1 MDNSNKKPLLVLAA
15 ALPVVF
21 WIGVILYYSVNLPWY
36 DDFDPFPDFLSKWI
50 TTDAFAE
57 RLKLLFQPNNEH
69 RMVVGKLATLAY
81 YWVTGHLNFTFLHIG
96 AALFTLGTLAVFW
109 RAFKRSNLS
118 GWYFLPVPFLL
129 FQLQYH
135 LIFLWAICGWQHEP
149 VVFFVVLS
157 MFLLSGK
164 RFGGA
169 LLAGVCA
176 TYAMS
181 SGIFVWPAGV
191 AVLLLRSQYKQLIGW
206 VLVGALAV
214 GLYFYGMSAQGN
226 ESSFAFF
233 AQYPHLSVLGFFA
246 FLGGLFDF
254 FPEKSIVVRSALPV
268 LMAFILMIWVAI
280 WLWRQATPWLAR
292 TFGAFKQSGKSSES
306 EKAADLNAFL
316 LGILAFLLVE
326 ALVIGLLRPRFG
338 FFVMIVSN
346 YKIYPALFL
355 IVTYLT
361 FIVSTQNQL
370 LRKRAL
376 QVSAFVALLIWGLSI
391 YTSLPVISE
400 RRKYYVV
407 NGYNQE
413 FNGFGL
419 GHVPYSEGAK
429 YVDSLMKQLVQ
440 MGVYT
445 YPAEGREL
453 GRQVHALTTAFPVE
467 RQVTV
472 EHRDKGIYVSDP
484 EGTVSPVRTNGEYAF
499 VRNAGRLYFFKM
511 EPHKYAGRN
520 FFKQY
525 DKGFDIEI
533 PHSSLLP
540 GTYDLGIVNVE
551 GTAVKGGVLGKVT
564 IP

>member
-1 MDNSNKKPLLVLAA
+1 MDNSNKRPLLFLVM

-21 WIGVILYYSVNLPWY
+21 WVAVILYYSVNLPWY
-36 DDFDPFPDFLSKWI
+36 DDFDPFPDFLHKWI
-50 TTDAFAE
+50 TSDALPE

-69 RMVVGKLATLAY
+69 RMVVGKLATLLY

-109 RAFKRSNLS
+109 RAFRRSELS
-118 GWYFLPVPFLL
+118 GWYFLPIPFLL

-157 MFLLSGK
+157 MFLLSGR
-164 RFGGA
+164 RFAGA

-191 AVLLLRSQYKQLIGW
+191 VVLVLRSQYKQLAAWI
-206 VLVGALAV
+206 VVGVVAV

-233 AQYPHLSVLGFFA
+233 AKYPHLSVLGFFA

-254 FPEKSIVVRSALPV
+254 FPQKSIVVRSALPV
-268 LMAFILMIWVAI
+268 FMAFVAMIWVVI
-280 WLWRQATPWLAR
+280 WLWRQVTPWLGK
-292 TFGAFKQSGKSSES
+292 TFGMFKSSPAPLQTERTGN
-306 EKAADLNAFL
+306 LNAFL
-316 LGILAFLLVE
+316 VGIFSFLLVE

-355 IVTYLT
+355 IATYLS
-361 FIVSTQNQL
+361 FIVSTQNHHV
-370 LRKRAL
+370 RKRAW
-376 QVSAFVALLIWGLSI
+376 QAAALISLTIWGISI
-391 YTSLPVISE
+391 YTNLPVISE
-400 RRKYYVV
+400 RRKYYTV
-407 NGYNQE
+407 NGYNQQ

-419 GHVPYSEGAK
+419 GHVPYSESAK
-429 YVDSLMKQLVQ
+429 YVDTLMKQLVQ
-440 MGVYT
+440 MGVYS
-445 YPAEGREL
+445 YPKEGQEL
-453 GRQVHALTTAFPVE
+453 GRQVNALTTAFPVE

-472 EHRDKGIYVSDP
+472 VHREKGIYVNDP
-484 EGTVSPVRTNGEYAF
+484 EGRISPIRDHGEYAF
-499 VRNAGRLYFFKM
+499 IRNAERLYFFKM
-511 EPHKYAGRN
+511 EPHAYTGRN
-520 FFKQY
+520 FFRQY

-551 GTAVKGGVLGKVT
+551 GSALKGGILGKVT

>member
-1 MDNSNKKPLLVLAA
+1 MDNSNRKPFLFPAM
-15 ALPVVF
+15 ALPVVV
-21 WIGVILYYSVNLPWY
+21 WMAVILYYSVNLPWY
-36 DDFDPFPDFLSKWI
+36 DDFDPFPDFLHKWI
-50 TTDAFAE
+50 TSDSLFE
-57 RLKLLFQPNNEH
+57 RLTFLFQPNNEH
-69 RMVVGKLATLAY
+69 RMVVGKLATLGY

-109 RAFKRSNLS
+109 RAFRRSGL
-118 GWYFLPVPFLL
+118 GAWYFLPVPFLL

-135 LIFLWAICGWQHEP
+135 LVFLWAICGWQHEP

-181 SGIFVWPAGV
+181 SGIFVWPAGA
-191 AVLLLRSQYKQLIGW
+191 AVLILRSQYKQLAAW
-206 VLVGALAV
+206 VAVGVVAV

-233 AQYPHLSVLGFFA
+233 ARYPHLSVLGFFA

-268 LMAFILMIWVAI
+268 AMALIVMVWVVV
-280 WLWRQATPWLAR
+280 WLWRQLVPWLKR
-292 TFGAFKQSGKSSES
+292 TFGMFKNAPQSAGI
-306 EKAADLNAFL
+306 ADMGNLNAFL
-316 LGILAFLLVE
+316 LGILSFLLVE

-355 IVTYLT
+355 IVTYLS
-361 FIVSTQNQL
+361 FIVSTRSEN

-376 QVSAFVALLIWGLSI
+376 RVAALTGLVIWGVSI
-391 YTSLPVISE
+391 YSYLPVIAE
-400 RRKYYVV
+400 RRKYYMV

-413 FNGFGL
+413 HNGFGL
-419 GHVPYSEGAK
+419 GHVPYSEGAR
-429 YVDSLMKQLVQ
+429 YVDNVMKHLVKN
-440 MGVYT
+440 GIYS
-445 YPAEGREL
+445 YPTEGNEL

-472 EHRDKGIYVSDP
+472 AHREKGIYVNDP
-484 EGTVSPVRTNGEYAF
+484 EGTISPLRSNGEYAF
-499 VRNAGRLYFFKM
+499 VRNAERLYFFKM
-511 EPHKYAGRN
+511 EPHKYTGRN
-520 FFKQY
+520 FFRQY

-551 GTAVKGGVLGKVT
+551 GAGLKGGILGKVT

>member
-1 MDNSNKKPLLVLAA
+1 MDNSNKKPLIFLVMAV
-15 ALPVVF
+15 PVVL
-21 WIGVILYYSVNLPWY
+21 WVAVVIYYSVNLPWY
-36 DDFDPFPDFLSKWI
+36 DDFDPFPDFLHKWI
-50 TTDAFAE
+50 TSDSLPE
-57 RLKLLFQPNNEH
+57 RLTLLFQPNNEH
-69 RMVVGKLATLAY
+69 RMVVGKLATLGY

-96 AALFTLGTLAVFW
+96 AAFFTLGTLAVFW
-109 RAFKRSNLS
+109 RAFKRSDLS
-118 GWYFLPVPFLL
+118 AWYFLPVPFLL

-164 RFGGA
+164 RFAGA

-191 AVLLLRSQYKQLIGW
+191 AVLLLRSQYRQLAAWIA
-206 VLVGALAV
+206 VGALAV
-214 GLYFYGMSAQGN
+214 GLYFYGLSAQGN

-233 AQYPHLSVLGFFA
+233 AKYPHLSVLGFFA

-254 FPEKSIVVRSALPV
+254 FPEKDIVVRSALPV
-268 LMAFILMIWVAI
+268 LMAFIAMIWVVV
-280 WLWRQATPWLAR
+280 WLWRQLTPWLAR
-292 TFGAFKQSGKSSES
+292 TFGLFKNDPAPLEA
-306 EKAADLNAFL
+306 ERAVNLNAFL
-316 LGILAFLLVE
+316 LGILSFLLVE

-355 IVTYLT
+355 TVTYLS
-361 FIVSTQNQL
+361 FIVSTQNQN

-376 QVSAFVALLIWGLSI
+376 QGGALVALIIWGISI
-391 YTSLPVISE
+391 CTYLPVISE
-400 RRKYYVV
+400 RRKYYMV

-413 FNGFGL
+413 HNGFGL
-419 GHVPYSEGAK
+419 GHVPYSEGAR
-429 YVDSLMKQLVQ
+429 YVDNVMKYLVKT
-440 MGVYT
+440 GVYS
-445 YPAEGREL
+445 YPKEGNEL
-453 GRQVHALTTAFPVE
+453 GRQVNALTTAFPLE

-472 EHRDKGIYVSDP
+472 EHRDKGIYVNDP
-484 EGTVSPVRTNGEYAF
+484 EGTISPLRSNGEYAF
-499 VRNAGRLYFFKM
+499 ARNGQRLYFFKM
-511 EPHKYAGRN
+511 EPHKYVGRN

-525 DKGFDIEI
+525 DKGFDIVI

-540 GTYDLGIVNVE
+540 GTYDLGIVNIE
-551 GTAVKGGVLGKVT
+551 GAALKGGVLGKVT

>member
-1 MDNSNKKPLLVLAA
+1 VNNSNKKPLLFLAL
-15 ALPVVF
+15 ALPVAV
-21 WIGVILYYSVNLPWY
+21 WVIVILYYSVNLPWY
-36 DDFDPFPDFLSKWI
+36 DDFDPFPDFLHKWI
-50 TTDAFAE
+50 IGESLSE

-69 RMVVGKLATLAY
+69 RMVIGKLLTVGY
-81 YWVTGHLNFTFLHIG
+81 YWFTGHLNFTFLHIAG
-96 AALFTLGTLAVFW
+96 ALFTLGTLAVFW
-109 RAFKRSNLS
+109 QAFKRSKLN

-135 LIFLWAICGWQHEP
+135 LIFLWAICGLQHQP

-157 MFLLSGK
+157 MFLLSGR
-164 RFGGA
+164 RFTGA
-169 LLAGVCA
+169 LLAAVCA

-191 AVLLLRSQYKQLIGW
+191 AVLLLRSQYKQLAAWI
-206 VLVGALAV
+206 LVGAVAV

-226 ESSFAFF
+226 ESSIAFF
-233 AQYPHLSVLGFFA
+233 AKYPHLSVLGFFA

-254 FPEKSIVVRSALPV
+254 FPEKTIVVRSALPV
-268 LMAFILMIWVAI
+268 LMALIAMIWVII
-280 WLWRQATPWLAR
+280 WLWRQVTPWLGR
-292 TFGAFKQSGKSSES
+292 TFGLFKGASIPVKNDMNNLE
-306 EKAADLNAFL
+306 AFL
-316 LGILAFLLVE
+316 LGIMSFLLVE

-355 IVTYLT
+355 TVTYLS
-361 FIVSTQNQL
+361 FIVSTQNEN

-376 QVSAFVALLIWGLSI
+376 QVAAFVGLVIWGVSI
-391 YTSLPVISE
+391 YSYLPVIAE
-400 RRKYYVV
+400 RRKYYTV

-413 FNGFGL
+413 HNGFGL
-419 GHVPYSEGAK
+419 GHVPYSESAK
-429 YVDSLMKQLVQ
+429 YVDSLMKDLVKR
-440 MGVYT
+440 GVYS
-445 YPAEGREL
+445 YPKEGNEL
-453 GRQVHALTTAFPVE
+453 GRKVNALTTAFPVE
-467 RQVTV
+467 RNVTV
-472 EHRDKGIYVSDP
+472 THRGKGIYLNDP
-484 EGTVSPVRTNGEYAF
+484 EGTISSVRSNGEYAF
-499 VRNAGRLYFFKM
+499 VRNAGHLYFFKM
-511 EPHKYAGRN
+511 EPHKYSGRN

-551 GTAVKGGVLGKVT
+551 GSDLKGGILGKVT

>member
-1 MDNSNKKPLLVLAA
+1 MDNSNKKPLFFLVAA
-15 ALPVVF
+15 VPVVL
-21 WIGVILYYSVNLPWY
+21 WMGVILYYSVNLPWY
-36 DDFDPFPDFLSKWI
+36 DDFDPFPDFLHKWI
-50 TTDAFAE
+50 TSDSFPE

-69 RMVVGKLATLAY
+69 RMVVGKLATLVY
-81 YWVTGHLNFTFLHIG
+81 YWATGHLNFTFLHIA

-109 RAFKRSNLS
+109 RAFKRSGLS
-118 GWYFLPVPFLL
+118 AWYFLPVPFLL

-135 LIFLWAICGWQHEP
+135 LIFLWAICGWQHQP

-191 AVLLLRSQYKQLIGW
+191 AVLLLRSQYKQLLVWIF
-206 VLVGALAV
+206 VGAAAV

-226 ESSFAFF
+226 ESSFAYF
-233 AQYPHLSVLGFFA
+233 AKYPHLSVLGFFT

-254 FPEKSIVVRSALPV
+254 FPEKDIVVRSALPV
-268 LMAFILMIWVAI
+268 LMAFIAMIWVVI
-280 WLWRQATPWLAR
+280 WLWRQLTPWLAR
-292 TFGAFKQSGKSSES
+292 TLGWFKSNRAVALTDNAGN
-306 EKAADLNAFL
+306 LNAFL
-316 LGILAFLLVE
+316 LGIFGFLLVE

-355 IVTYLT
+355 IVTYLS
-361 FIVSTQNQL
+361 FVVSTQNQN
-370 LRKRAL
+370 LRKLAL
-376 QVSAFVALLIWGLSI
+376 QGAALIGLVIWGVSI
-391 YTSLPVISE
+391 YSYLPVISE
-400 RRKYYVV
+400 RRKYYTV

-413 FNGFGL
+413 HNGFGL
-419 GHVPYSEGAK
+419 GHVPYSEGAR
-429 YVDSLMKQLVQ
+429 YVDNVMKHLVKA
-440 MGVYT
+440 GVYK
-445 YPAEGREL
+445 YPEEGNEL
-453 GRQVHALTTAFPVE
+453 GRQVNALTMAFPVE

-472 EHRDKGIYVSDP
+472 THREKGIYLNDP
-484 EGTVSPVRTNGEYAF
+484 EGRISPSRSNGEYAF
-499 VRNAGRLYFFKM
+499 VRNGQRLYFFKM
-511 EPHKYAGRN
+511 EPHKYTGRN

-551 GTAVKGGVLGKVT
+551 GTVLKGGVLGKVT

>member
-1 MDNSNKKPLLVLAA
+1 MDNSNKKPLLCLGMAVPV
-15 ALPVVF
+15 ALWV
-21 WIGVILYYSVNLPWY
+21 GVILYYSVNLPWY
-36 DDFDPFPDFLSKWI
+36 DDFDPFPDFLHKWI
-50 TTDAFAE
+50 TSGSVSE
-57 RLKLLFQPNNEH
+57 RLALLFQPNNEH
-69 RMVVGKLATLAY
+69 RMVIGKLATVGY
-81 YWVTGHLNFTFLHIG
+81 YWVTGQLNFTFLHIG
-96 AALFTLGTLAVFW
+96 AALFTLGTLVVFW
-109 RAFKRSNLS
+109 RAFKRSGLN

-135 LIFLWAICGWQHEP
+135 LIFLWAICGWQHQP

-164 RFGGA
+164 RFTGA

-191 AVLLLRSQYKQLIGW
+191 AVLLLRSQYKQLAAWI
-206 VLVGALAV
+206 AV
-214 GLYFYGMSAQGN
+214 GGVAVSLYFYGMSAQGN

-268 LMAFILMIWVAI
+268 LMAFIAMIWVAI
-280 WLWRQATPWLAR
+280 WLWRQLTPWLAR
-292 TFGAFKQSGKSSES
+292 TFGLFRNAAGNANTVGES
-306 EKAADLNAFL
+306 NFNAFL
-316 LGILAFLLVE
+316 VGIFSFLLVE

-355 IVTYLT
+355 IVTYLS
-361 FIVSTQNQL
+361 FVGSTQSESVRKL
-370 LRKRAL
+370 ALRGAAL
-376 QVSAFVALLIWGLSI
+376 VALVIWGLSI
-391 YTSLPVISE
+391 YSYLPVISE
-400 RRKYYVV
+400 RRKYYMV

-413 FNGFGL
+413 HNGFGL
-419 GHVPYSEGAK
+419 GHVPYSEGAR
-429 YVDSLMKQLVQ
+429 YVDSMMKFLVKK
-440 MGVYT
+440 GVYS
-445 YPAEGREL
+445 YPKEGNAL
-453 GRQVHALTTAFPVE
+453 GRQVNALTMAFPVD

-472 EHRDKGIYVSDP
+472 EHREKAIYLNDP
-484 EGTVSPVRTNGEYAF
+484 EGTISPARSTGEYAF
-499 VRNAGRLYFFKM
+499 ARNGQRLYFFKM

-551 GTAVKGGVLGKVT
+551 GAGLKGGVLGKVT

>member
-1 MDNSNKKPLLVLAA
+1 MS
-15 ALPVVF
+15 LPVVV
-21 WIGVILYYSVNLPWY
+21 WVIVILYYSVNLPWY
-36 DDFDPFPDFLSKWI
+36 DDFDPFPDFLHKWI
-50 TTDAFAE
+50 TSDALSD
-57 RLKLLFQPNNEH
+57 RIKLLFQPNNEH
-69 RMVVGKLATLAY
+69 RMVVGKLATLTY

-109 RAFKRSNLS
+109 RAFRRSNLS

-149 VVFFVVLS
+149 VVFFVVLT
-157 MFLLSGK
+157 MFLLSGN
-164 RFGGA
+164 RFAGA

-191 AVLLLRSQYKQLIGW
+191 AVLLLRSQYKQLAAWI
-206 VLVGALAV
+206 LVGAVAV

-254 FPEKSIVVRSALPV
+254 FPEKTIVVRSALPV
-268 LMAFILMIWVAI
+268 IMAFTAMIWVVI
-280 WLWRQATPWLAR
+280 WLWRQLGPWQAR
-292 TFGAFKQSGKSSES
+292 TFGAFRKQLTPTNTGGMTNL
-306 EKAADLNAFL
+306 DAFL
-316 LGILAFLLVE
+316 LGILSFLLVE

-355 IVTYLT
+355 TVVYLT
-361 FIVSTQNQL
+361 FIVSAKSEN

-376 QVSAFVALLIWGLSI
+376 QVAAFVGLAIWGISI
-391 YTSLPVISE
+391 YATLPVIAE
-400 RRKYYVV
+400 RRKYYSV

-413 FNGFGL
+413 HNGFGL

-429 YVDSLMKQLVQ
+429 YVDSLMKELVS
-440 MGVYT
+440 MGVYS
-445 YPAEGREL
+445 YPKEGNEL

-472 EHRDKGIYVSDP
+472 THRDKGIYINDP
-484 EGTVSPVRTNGEYAF
+484 EGTISPLRSNGEYAF
-499 VRNAGRLYFFKM
+499 VRNAQRLYFFKM

-533 PHSSLLP
+533 PHASLLP
-540 GTYDLGIVNVE
+540 GTYDLGVVNVE
-551 GTAVKGGVLGKVT
+551 GTALKGGILGKVT